1 MTIDISAARRRP
13 DKYDPSHIFENRPT
27 GRHVTKDAVL
37 LTDVQQRILDMFSK
51 LLPQARRPAYQE
63 AVMQHLAGGRP
74 GGGAVRAACVAA
86 AIDEGFILRA
96 ELEARGMTFQ
106 GRLKERP
113 ARATSP
119 DGDDVGVW

>member
-1 MTIDISAARRRP
+1 MTIDISATRRRQ
-13 DKYDPSHIFENRPT
+13 DKYDPSFIFENRPT
-27 GRHVTKDAVL
+27 GRHVLKDAVL
-37 LTDVQQRILDMFSK
+37 LTDAQQILDVFSK
-51 LLPQARRPAYQE
+51 LVPRARRPAYQD

-86 AIDEGFILRA
+86 AVEDGFIPRA

-106 GRLKERP
+106 GRLKERT